1 MLSEIAQPSHL
12 AAASQMLMPL
22 TQFALL
28 AGFIVAMVGSPGP
41 ANMALV
47 ANGLAFGVR
56 PVLPFMLGTTGGFQ
70 LIFWLNALGLFAL
83 LQSAPAVFQI
93 LRWACMGYILY
104 LAWLIVRA
112 RPKTMKAGAAPGF
125 WRGFW
130 VHPLNPKA
138 YAIQVA
144 ALSQFVA
151 PNRFLADALVVSVT
165 FCLLGITLNSLWL
178 CGGSLM
184 RASTGDGRILRG
196 LNVALAALMVGST
209 ITSLQMIPG

>member
-12 AAASQMLMPL
+12 ATASQMLMPL

-28 AGFIVAMVGSPGP
+28 ATFMAAMIGSPGP

-47 ANGLAFGVR
+47 ASGLAFGVR
-56 PVLPFMLGTTGGFQ
+56 PVLPFMLGTMSGFQ
-70 LIFWLNALGLFAL
+70 MIFWLNALGLFAL

-93 LRWACMGYILY
+93 LRWLCIGYILY

-112 RPKTMKAGAAPGF
+112 RPKTTQAGAAPGF

-138 YAIQVA
+138 YAMQVA
-144 ALSQFVA
+144 ALSQFVSA
-151 PNRFLADALVVSVT
+151 DRFLSDAMVVSIT
-165 FCLLGITLNSLWL
+165 SLLLGSVLNSLWL

-196 LNVALAALMVGST
+196 LNIALAALMVGST